1 MQVWEHANISLDT
14 WCWHTTCS
22 APGIQVYGYQGIGTG
37 CQSEQL
43 LGQLVKQHRATPD
56 GAPLVV
62 ATKFFTVPWTNLLVG
77 GGLRIGRQSM
87 VKALRASLQRL
98 GLEKV
103 DLWQVGLAVQL
114 AFFTPGRA
122 K

>member
-1 MQVWEHANISLDT
+1 MPA
-14 WCWHTTCS
+14 
-22 APGIQVYGYQGIGTG
+22 QVYGYQSIGAG

-43 LGQLVKQHRATPD
+43 LGQLLRQHQASSNGP
-56 GAPLVV
+56 PLVV

-87 VKALRASLQRL
+87 IKALRASLERM
-98 GLEKV
+98 GLQKV
-103 DLWQVGLAVQL
+103 DLWQVIPPTIPINSSLQL
-114 AFFTPGRA
+114 F